1 MLFSFFT
8 TGKTKKA
15 MTPVA
20 GSRKQEKHM
29 RSRKRKNRNKKRK
42 GTLDEGMKQNGG
54 MMSIKSSE
62 YDDYVLDS
70 QNKLN
75 MLHYAFMSQ
84 G

>member
-15 MTPVA
+15 MMPVA
-20 GSRKQEKHM
+20 GSRQQEKHM
-29 RSRKRKNRNKKRK
+29 RSRKRKNRNKKSK
-42 GTLDEGMKQNGG
+42 DTSDKGMKQKGG
-54 MMSIKSSE
+54 VKSSE